1 MQVGTASGDVNPTSS
16 YFNQRGIW
24 ITYVLVIFLG
34 HLFILSMPFFSTAV
48 AWTLTNVLHDVSM
61 FIILHVT
68 RGTPYM
74 LSDQGTARKQTQWEQ
89 LDSGKQF
96 TPTKKFLTIVP
107 IVLFF
112 LASFYTKYDKVHFI
126 INAAF
131 CALSVIAKLPI
142 FHGKRFFEI
151 NKW

>member
-1 MQVGTASGDVNPTSS
+1 MQVGTASGCENPTSY

-24 ITYVLVIFLG
+24 LTYVLVIFLA
-34 HLFILSMPFFSTAV
+34 HLFILSMPFFTTAI
-48 AWTLTNVLHDVSM
+48 AWTLTNVLHDIAM
-61 FIILHVT
+61 FVILHVT

-74 LSDQGTARKQTQWEQ
+74 LDDAGTARKETQWEQ
-89 LDSGKQF
+89 LDQGKQF

-112 LASFYTKYDKVHFI
+112 LASFYTKYDKVHFV
-126 INAAF
+126 INASF
-131 CALSVIAKLPI
+131 CALSVIAKIPW